1 MIAAGNIKRME
12 DVKKLIYAGC
22 AKVVL
27 NFSKKSNI
35 ELLEEVSRRFG
46 KERMMISISDLKEF
60 TENQELI
67 ETYADSVLALDT
79 VENEIAQI
87 SQISIVLHTDESSQE
102 KVLELLGETAVS
114 GLCGAYVSSL
124 ENDLH
129 TLKETCEKAG
139 IPVNTYKS
147 NIAWSDFKLNSDGMV
162 PVIVQDYRTD
172 EVLMLAY
179 MNELA
184 FDTTLKLGKMTYW
197 SRSRN
202 ELWTKGLTSGHV
214 QYVKSLT
221 IDCDNDTILAKV
233 DQVGAACHTG
243 NRTCFFKPLMKK
255 EYDDTNPLHV
265 FQNVYD
271 VITDRKANP
280 KEGSYTNYLFD
291 KGIDKILKK
300 VGEECTEIVI
310 AAKNPDK
317 EEIKYE
323 ISDFLYHMMVLMVE
337 KGVSWEE
344 ITRELAKR

>member
-1 MIAAGNIKRME
+1 MLSMTVRSEILGYLPGIRDPGDRSRKHQTYGRRKTDDEAVR
-12 DVKKLIYAGC
+12 
-22 AKVVL
+22 KVVL

-79 VENEIAQI
+79 VENASIDL
-87 SQISIVLHTDESSQE
+87 QISIVLDTDESSQE

-202 ELWTKGLTSGHV
+202 QLWTKGLTSGHV

-233 DQVGAACHTG
+233 DQVGCLPY
-243 NRTCFFKPLMKK
+243 RKP
-255 EYDDTNPLHV
+255 
-265 FQNVYD
+265 
-271 VITDRKANP
+271 
-280 KEGSYTNYLFD
+280 YLFLQTTD
-291 KGIDKILKK
+291 
-300 VGEECTEIVI
+300 EERV
-310 AAKNPDK
+310 
-317 EEIKYE
+317 
-323 ISDFLYHMMVLMVE
+323 
-337 KGVSWEE
+337 
-344 ITRELAKR
+344 R